1 MKIVFFIFF
10 KGSGEFF
17 TINNGLKYKAE
28 GQKAGCCI
36 LWKLYK
42 LVIPSGNMF
51 HVQRRPEACTFLKEK
66 KFQFSVSFSMKNWDS
81 IFSSEETISD
91 VTHLVVMKGNEK
103 RKNFFISHYSRR
115 SCKHSMS
122 ILLFL
127 GVQL

>member
-51 HVQRRPEACTFLKEK
+51 HVQRRPYRTRSMYVVERKKNSVQCKFFYEK
-66 KFQFSVSFSMKNWDS
+66 LGFY
-81 IFSSEETISD
+81 IF
-91 VTHLVVMKGNEK
+91 H
-103 RKNFFISHYSRR
+103 
-115 SCKHSMS
+115 
-122 ILLFL
+122 
-127 GVQL
+127 

>member
-1 MKIVFFIFF
+1 
-10 KGSGEFF
+10 
-17 TINNGLKYKAE
+17 
-28 GQKAGCCI
+28 
-36 LWKLYK
+36 
-42 LVIPSGNMF
+42 MF

-127 GVQL
+127 GVQLSVILIKEIKKKMKKEKNTKII

>member
-51 HVQRRPEACTFLKEK
+51 HVQRRPYRRQEQEPQLVRNGRSLTRHGGCFLIIVVGNK
-66 KFQFSVSFSMKNWDS
+66 KKKYL
-81 IFSSEETISD
+81 IE
-91 VTHLVVMKGNEK
+91 
-103 RKNFFISHYSRR
+103 
-115 SCKHSMS
+115 
-122 ILLFL
+122 
-127 GVQL
+127 